1 MIYNLTNISFTLN
14 TMIALEL
21 SWLTLVMSSD
31 PIDIIDVTHCCAI
44 FLFCWA
50 NNYYWCDTWW
60 SENEMIILWKKK
72 QASFAFPVSLH
83 WWSTKQVS
91 PTPII
96 NWLKLQKSLL
106 HFYDILFHCF
116 HFLLLALFLGVAVL
130 KEMKNNFLSAKAGF
144 VWTKL
149 SRLVPLGFRGLSREA
164 AQGSISVIS
173 QLHFRCQSLVFRL
186 PRFLIFL

>member
-1 MIYNLTNISFTLN
+1 MAQISRHFFTSLFFFCNWILHIWNRFYTSKISLLSPLIIGSKLTFISSSSRWLPCSKSSQLLYIHNINLNNISFTLN

-21 SWLTLVMSSD
+21 NWLTLVMSSD

-83 WWSTKQVS
+83 WWSTKHVS

-96 NWLKLQKSLL
+96 NWLKL
-106 HFYDILFHCF
+106 
-116 HFLLLALFLGVAVL
+116 
-130 KEMKNNFLSAKAGF
+130 
-144 VWTKL
+144 
-149 SRLVPLGFRGLSREA
+149 
-164 AQGSISVIS
+164 
-173 QLHFRCQSLVFRL
+173 
-186 PRFLIFL
+186 